1 MQHYARFGGPRCN
14 SGDNM
19 EEQITMDL
27 LEGDDV
33 EMLLID
39 GRKDSAVQA
48 KEAATRVAWEED
60 RERKLIM

>member
-1 MQHYARFGGPRCN
+1 
-14 SGDNM
+14 M